1 MEQPS
6 DKKARV
12 ILAAG
17 LAASLAL
24 AAAQYLSPVSGAIW
38 RGHDVGVAALGER
51 SDVLLVYRPSA
62 GAVNSYSFV
71 HARPRSGS
79 DPRRR
84 AADLARQAGSL
95 PDSDRDEVFFVE
107 VSSAPDLEALLGP
120 LNGWRN
126 RPSLFVAAASW
137 ARRLGGRGATNI
149 SGFDRFVL
157 FSDFSGLAASDF
169 VLTEASRQAAMP
181 ALDAGGETGPAPLV
195 EVFNASGRRGLAE
208 RAARRLRALGFDVIT
223 VASYRRREAG
233 TRILGFSADNDT
245 ALRLRSALGLEGL
258 EIRVDPAQ
266 KSVAGAAVVLG
277 ADFDEKSLK

>member
-24 AAAQYLSPVSGAIW
+24 AAAQYLSPLAGAVW

-51 SDVLLVYRPSA
+51 SSVLLVYRPGA
-62 GAVNSYSFV
+62 GTVNAYSFV
-71 HARPRSGS
+71 HARPRPGT

-95 PDSDRDEVFFVE
+95 QDSDRDETFFVS

-120 LNGWRN
+120 LNAWRS
-126 RPSLFVAAASW
+126 RPALFLSAAAW
-137 ARRLGGRGATNI
+137 ARGLGRAGNI

-157 FSDFSGLAASDF
+157 FSELSGLSASDF
-169 VLTEASRQAAMP
+169 VLTEASRQAAAP
-181 ALDAGGETGPAPLV
+181 ALEAGSEADPAPLV
-195 EVFNASGRRGLAE
+195 EVFNASGRNGLAE
-208 RAARRLRALGFDVIT
+208 RAARRLRGLGFDVIT
-223 VASYRRREAG
+223 AASYRRRERS
-233 TRILGFSADNDT
+233 TRILCFSADNGT
-245 ALRLRSALGLEGL
+245 ALRLRSALGLDGL

-277 ADFDEKSLK
+277 ADFDEKALK